1 MRRRTAWLW
10 LMALEMV
17 FYIVLAVLCSVTPR
31 QFKTESGA
39 CLKML
44 PAPAAPADTPA
55 HQCMLLPALQQDAC
69 DVRGVLCI
77 MQVNHRGAAAS

>member
-31 QFKTESGA
+31 QFRTESGVRLENA
-39 CLKML
+39 PGSLQPLLTRLHVNAYCRQLCRM
-44 PAPAAPADTPA
+44 PAP
-55 HQCMLLPALQQDAC
+55 
-69 DVRGVLCI
+69 GI
-77 MQVNHRGAAAS
+77 